1 MSSLF
6 VPLALVATFFA
17 VVLVGIALEG
27 ALADRKRAVTFL
39 ETQVAPSASLRDQAL
54 SKPFL
59 ERALLPLV
67 SGIGDLARR
76 VTPADVTRRI
86 AHKLVLAGS
95 PEGWDAEKVAAFK
108 LVGAGA
114 GGAVGLLIA
123 QVTPLSG
130 ALSLGA
136 TVFMVLAGFLVPGAV
151 LGQAAA
157 NRQEAIRR
165 ALPDTMD
172 LLTISVEAGLGF
184 DAALAQVRRN
194 VPGPLSQEIAR
205 LLQEMQIGVSRVDA
219 FRHLADRTDIEELNA
234 FVLSMIQADVFG
246 VSVANVLRSQA
257 RELRVKR
264 RQRAERKAMQVPV
277 KLLFPLIFCI
287 LPAMFVVILGP
298 GAIRILKNFFGIQ
311 F

>member
-1 MSSLF
+1 MSSMF
-6 VPLALVATFFA
+6 FPLALVGTFFA
-17 VVLVGIALEG
+17 VVLLGVALEG
-27 ALADRKRAVTFL
+27 ALADRRRAVRFL
-39 ETQVAPSASLRDQAL
+39 ETQVAPSANLRDQEL
-54 SKPFL
+54 SKPFS
-59 ERALLPLV
+59 ERALLPLAT
-67 SGIGDLARR
+67 GIADLARR
-76 VTPADVTRRI
+76 ITPADVRRRL
-86 AHKLVLAGS
+86 ARKLVLAGS

-108 LVGAGA
+108 LVGGGV
-114 GGAVGLLIA
+114 GGALGFLLS
-123 QVTPLSG
+123 QVVPISATLV
-130 ALSLGA
+130 AAA
-136 TVFMVLAGFLVPGAV
+136 TVFLVLSGFLIPGAI

-157 NRQEAIRR
+157 NRQAAIRR

-194 VPGPLSQEIAR
+194 VPGPLSHEIGR
-205 LLQEMQIGVSRVDA
+205 MLQEMQIGVSRVDS
-219 FRHLADRTDIEELNA
+219 FRHLADRTDVEELNA

-257 RELRVKR
+257 KELRVKR

-287 LPAMFVVILGP
+287 LPAMFVVVLGP
-298 GAIRILKNFFGIQ
+298 GAIKILKSFFGIE